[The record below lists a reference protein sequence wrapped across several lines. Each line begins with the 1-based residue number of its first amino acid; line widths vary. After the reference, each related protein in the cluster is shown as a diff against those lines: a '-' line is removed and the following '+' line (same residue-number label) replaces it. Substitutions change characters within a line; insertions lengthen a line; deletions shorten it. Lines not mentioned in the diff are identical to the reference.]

1 MSECNKA
8 DHQIDPLELFEIF
21 FTSITPEMT
30 PIGIRSH
37 GMQATHHFWK
47 QRFLNV
53 FRGIPEDKGPDQFSD
68 LPILW
73 LSAWKHQQEKV
84 EEMQV
89 QLKGAQERAQ
99 LVLQY
104 KDKYRLERDDLQKL
118 VEHQGL
124 VIAKAMSIA
133 SDLQKSWATFE
144 IGKKLEQALKVQV

>member
-1 MSECNKA
+1 MSDCNQA

-53 FRGIPEDKGPDQFSD
+53 FRGIPEDKGLDQFSD

-84 EEMQV
+84 KELQV

-104 KDKYRLERDDLQKL
+104 KDKYRLERDDLQKR
-118 VEHQGL
+118 VDQQGL

-133 SDLQKSWATFE
+133 SDLQKSWSMFE
-144 IGKKLEQALKVQV
+144 IGKKLEQALKV

>member
-1 MSECNKA
+1 M
-8 DHQIDPLELFEIF
+8 
-21 FTSITPEMT
+21 
-30 PIGIRSH
+30 
-37 GMQATHHFWK
+37 
-47 QRFLNV
+47 
-53 FRGIPEDKGPDQFSD
+53 PEDKRLDQFSD

-84 EEMQV
+84 EELQV

>member
-53 FRGIPEDKGPDQFSD
+53 FRGIPEDKRRDQFSD

-84 EEMQV
+84 EELQV